1 MPEYE
6 LYLIRIFL
14 YMNRIVSVFS
24 RIWADYPIYFNNK
37 VIYFNNDDNI
47 DNKEEENIEWYGL
60 KSPSSPNQMKKLIPF
75 ENDLELTR
83 YIKFRNIRNA
93 SQEELKEDIK
103 LIKESNKQ

>member
-1 MPEYE
+1 MKNARIRALSDPYFPVYE
-6 LYLIRIFL
+6 QNRIRI
-14 YMNRIVSVFS
+14 
-24 RIWADYPIYFNNK
+24 WTDYPIYFNNK